1 MHAQIIHRIHAEV
14 RWCLN
19 SLKSA
24 SATSRSEAVEVS
36 GMALA
41 DEKLSV
47 ETVRDTQ
54 GFKALEGEW
63 EELYESCP
71 QATPFQSWAW
81 LYSWWECYREGYKL
95 RLVTVREGDLLVG
108 LLPLMLERR
117 WCFRR
122 LLLIGAGSTDYLDVL
137 AREGW
142 EKEVA
147 QAGARALEEL
157 GGWRVADL
165 WDVRPTA
172 AVWDI
177 FHGWEDPKTCFRR
190 FGSPV
195 MDVRPWDELLAS
207 LSRNH
212 RSTVRRTLRRAQ
224 NDGVRSELAKSADAA
239 EAATRWMALHQK
251 AWKGRNIA
259 PEHLDEKFKAH
270 LEAAARRMTARGLGS
285 ISEFWRDGEVIAS
298 HFLVFGRDSVGEHLL
313 GATQGTLRRYQVSS
327 LYIWDL
333 VNVARARHSNN
344 LDFLRGEEP
353 YKLRWASRV
362 VPNHRLVLGR
372 DWVFWAPYAGY
383 QALRSKTELYVYSEG
398 APGWVKRAV
407 AIRLLPRRKLRSKI
421 VEGVQK

>member
-1 MHAQIIHRIHAEV
+1 MKAQAERSTKAESHFTGQRLDTTVV
-14 RWCLN
+14 RN
-19 SLKSA
+19 AKEFA
-24 SATSRSEAVEVS
+24 S
-36 GMALA
+36 
-41 DEKLSV
+41 
-47 ETVRDTQ
+47 
-54 GFKALEGEW
+54 LEGEW
-63 EELYESCP
+63 DDLYRHSP
-71 QATPFQSWAW
+71 RATPFQSWAW
-81 LYSWWECYREGYKL
+81 LYSWWESYGEGYEL
-95 RLVTVREGDLLVG
+95 RLVTVRDGEGLLVG
-108 LLPLMLERR
+108 ILPLMLERR
-117 WCFRR
+117 WGLGR
-122 LLLIGAGSTDYLDVL
+122 LLLIGAGPTDYLDVL
-137 AREGW
+137 AREEW
-142 EKEVA
+142 EQEVA
-147 QAGARALEEL
+147 QAGARVLKEL
-157 GGWRVADL
+157 DGWRVADL

-195 MDVRPWDELLAS
+195 MDVRSWEELLAS

-212 RSTVRRTLRRAQ
+212 RSTVRRTLRRVQ

-239 EAATRWMALHQK
+239 QAATRWIALHQK

-259 PEHLDEKFKAH
+259 PEHLDKRFKAH

-313 GATQGTLRRYQVSS
+313 GATQGTLRRYQISS

-333 VNVARARHSNN
+333 VNVARARHSNY

-372 DWVFWAPYAGY
+372 DRVFWAPYAGY

-407 AIRLLPRRKLRSKI
+407 AIRLLLRRKLRSKS